1 MDSESLLLS
10 TSVLADGVKVPV
22 QVMLSLLVIAASVPL
37 ATVMSSSLEKETT
50 TSEKTSVTVALS
62 PVLSNVSERMK
73 ELTEGAVVSTVKEL
87 IFNVTE
93 LLAVSVTVTV
103 QSE

>member
-1 MDSESLLLS
+1 ML
-10 TSVLADGVKVPV
+10 SVL
-22 QVMLSLLVIAASVPL
+22 VIVASVPFTTVTWAEL
-37 ATVMSSSLEKETT
+37 VKDATA
-50 TSEKTSVTVALS
+50 SEKTSVTVALS
-62 PVLSNVSERMK
+62 PAFSDVSERVK
-73 ELTEGAVVSTVKEL
+73 KLTEGAVVSTVKEL

>member
-1 MDSESLLLS
+1 
-10 TSVLADGVKVPV
+10 
-22 QVMLSLLVIAASVPL
+22 MLSELVIVASVPFTTVTWAEL
-37 ATVMSSSLEKETT
+37 VKDATA
-50 TSEKTSVTVALS
+50 SEKTSVTVALS
-62 PVLSNVSERMK
+62 PAFSDVSERVK
-73 ELTEGAVVSTVKEL
+73 KLTEGAVVSTVKEL

>member
-1 MDSESLLLS
+1 
-10 TSVLADGVKVPV
+10 
-22 QVMLSLLVIAASVPL
+22 MLSELVIVASVPFTTVTWVEL
-37 ATVMSSSLEKETT
+37 VKDATA
-50 TSEKTSVTVALS
+50 SEKTSVTVALS
-62 PVLSNVSERMK
+62 PAFSDVSERVK
-73 ELTEGAVVSTVKEL
+73 KLTEGAVVSTVKEL